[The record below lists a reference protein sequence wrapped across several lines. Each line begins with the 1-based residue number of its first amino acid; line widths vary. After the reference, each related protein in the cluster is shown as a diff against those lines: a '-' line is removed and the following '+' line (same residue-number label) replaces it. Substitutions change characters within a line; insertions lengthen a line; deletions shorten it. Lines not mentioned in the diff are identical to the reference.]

1 MTDPG
6 WLDSDSGDTF
16 EEDRVRHRRRGRLL
30 GFAVSVSLWVL
41 SVVPLAR
48 ESIDG
53 REGVAAVAVY
63 LVVGVLSL
71 GTAAVLRSVYAVLSK
86 RRRFWSPWLF
96 LIAAVVAVTGYA
108 VQSAGDEAVPIAV
121 ASARVSRTH

>member
-6 WLDSDSGDTF
+6 WLGSDSGDTF